1 MVNLFKQILILI
13 FLLQISFLF
22 AQEKK
27 TISIKT
33 KTISL
38 PYGLTQKVLEAEPI
52 VGLALSGGGARGIA
66 QIGVIK
72 ALEEAGINIGAIA
85 GTSMGSI
92 IGGAYAS
99 GYTMDE
105 MDSIVINTDWD
116 KLLLINNPSER
127 RELFIDQ
134 KINEDRSLFT
144 LRLNGFSPV
153 LPTSFNEGI
162 RLSNFLTLLCLSSP
176 VISEN
181 NFDDLY
187 IRYRA
192 VCTNL
197 IDGSPVV
204 LSSGSLA
211 RAMRASS
218 SVSFLLEPLI
228 IDSLTLVDGGLVSNI
243 PVSAVTEMGVD
254 YIIAVNTTSDFRSEE
269 ELELPWNIADQVVSI
284 PMKRLERAELS
295 KANFHLQPSINN
307 WSSTDFINIDSL
319 ILTGYYY
326 TKRLIPTIKAD
337 LDSITKAKSGEN
349 LFWIKNVKAA
359 LNPDDFEKPYLQK
372 YSLMDSV
379 SSFEIFEDVAE
390 LYKTGKF
397 DSLSVFLEQEGD
409 STIVKFYFAKTP
421 LIKEIEIFSD
431 GTIDSSGAEFL
442 IQSLGDKPYNGK
454 LIFDVIRK
462 LIVDYKK
469 RGFVLFNLADH
480 SFNFETGKL
489 TLEFSAGT
497 VSRII
502 INSETSKTL
511 IYREFNIKVGD
522 KLLYSDLEGGL
533 TRLRATGLFD
543 DINLSVEQ
551 GDSGAVL
558 NLYVSE
564 KISSLL
570 KVGFLVDNTYNA
582 QLALDFRDVNLFYS
596 GTELGLFLFG
606 GASNRAYI
614 LEHISY
620 RILETYLTY
629 KLSLYYKFNDI
640 NVYTQTN
647 SETGGTFSSNYIGK
661 YRQIYYG
668 GSLSVGTQ
676 LEKFGKLI
684 FTGKYQYD
692 EIKNKEG
699 TVVSPYETKIV
710 SLRIGGIV
718 DDQNR
723 YPYPENGLYFNGF
736 YETAQSFLGGDES
749 YLLFGAD
756 LRYYVKL
763 HSQHVISPK
772 IQIGFGDKT
781 LPLSEQFTL
790 GGLYSFFGAHE
801 NEFRGRQVFL
811 TSLMY
816 QYKFPFKIFFDTYA
830 WFRYDVGS
838 TWAEQE
844 QIKFKDLRHG
854 IGGALSFDTPI
865 GPADFS
871 IGRSFI
877 ISQGLTEDSF
887 VWGDVLFYFSIG
899 HAINF

>member
-1 MVNLFKQILILI
+1 VNLYKKILIII
-13 FLLQISFLF
+13 FLLHLSSLY
-22 AQEKK
+22 AQDVK
-27 TISIKT
+27 TISLKT
-33 KTISL
+33 KTIKL
-38 PYGLTQKVLEAEPI
+38 PYGLDQNVLEAETVI
-52 VGLALSGGGARGIA
+52 GLALSGGGARGLA
-66 QIGVIK
+66 QIGVIR

-99 GYTMDE
+99 GYSVNE

-116 KLLLINNPSER
+116 KLLLVNNPSER

-153 LPTSFNEGI
+153 LPTSFNEGL
-162 RLSNFLTLLCLSSP
+162 RLSNYLTLLCLSSP
-176 VISEN
+176 VIPKN

-192 VCTNL
+192 VCTSL
-197 IDGSPVV
+197 VDGRQVI

-218 SVSFLLEPLI
+218 SVSFLLAPI
-228 IDSLTLVDGGLVSNI
+228 IVDSLTLVDGGLVSNI
-243 PVSAVTEMGVD
+243 PVSTVSELDVD
-254 YIIAVNTTSDFRSEE
+254 YVIAVNTTSDLRKDE
-269 ELELPWNIADQVVSI
+269 ELELPWNIADQTVSI
-284 PMKRLERAELS
+284 PIKRLEAAELL
-295 KANFHLQPSINN
+295 KANFHLQPNVNN

-319 ILTGYYY
+319 ILTGYLY
-326 TKRLIPTIKAD
+326 TKSFLPEIKAQI
-337 LDSITKAKSGEN
+337 DSLTRLKAGVEK
-349 LFWIKNVKAA
+349 FWIKNVEST
-359 LNPDDFEKPYLQK
+359 LNSETIEKPYLQK
-372 YSLMDSV
+372 YSSMDSV
-379 SSFEIFEDVAE
+379 SSFEIFEDMAE
-390 LYKTGKF
+390 LYKTGSF
-397 DSLSVFLEQEGD
+397 ESLSVSVVQLGD
-409 STIVKFYFAKTP
+409 STQINFNYILSP

-431 GTIDSSGAEFL
+431 GTIDSSGAGFL
-442 IQSLGDKPYNGK
+442 LLSLKNKPFSGR
-454 LIFDVIRK
+454 LIFDVVRK
-462 LIVDYKK
+462 LIVDYKR
-469 RGFVLFNLADH
+469 RGFLLFNLKDH
-480 SFNFETGKL
+480 RFDFETGKL

-497 VSRII
+497 ISRIN
-502 INSETSKTL
+502 INSETSKTV
-511 IYREFNIKVGD
+511 IGREFNVKVGD
-522 KLLYSDLEGGL
+522 KLQYADLEEGL

-543 DINLSVEQ
+543 DINLSVDQ
-551 GDSGAVL
+551 VDDGAEL
-558 NLYVSE
+558 NLSVSE
-564 KISSLL
+564 KISSML

-620 RILETYLTY
+620 RILNTYLTY
-629 KLSLYYKFNDI
+629 KLSAYYKFNDI
-640 NVYTQTN
+640 NVYAQTN
-647 SETGGTFSSNYIGK
+647 SETGNTFSSNYIGK
-661 YRQIYYG
+661 YRQIFYG
-668 GSLSVGTQ
+668 GLLSVGTQ

-699 TVVSPYETKIV
+699 AVVSPYETKIV

-718 DDQNR
+718 DDQNK
-723 YPYPENGLYFNGF
+723 YPYPENGVYFNGF

-749 YLLFGAD
+749 YLLFGAE
-756 LRYYVKL
+756 LRYYLKL
-763 HSQHVISPK
+763 HARHVISPK

-801 NEFRGRQVFL
+801 NEFRGRQVFI

-816 QYKFPFKIFFDTYA
+816 QFKFPFKVFFDTYA
-830 WFRYDVGS
+830 WFRYDIGS

-844 QIKFKDLRHG
+844 QIRFKDLRHG
-854 IGGALSFDTPI
+854 IGGAISFDTPI

-871 IGRSFI
+871 MGRSFI
-877 ISQGLTEDSF
+877 ISQGLTENSF